1 MNVIEARSVED
12 LKAAVAAGNRPE
24 FLLFWGHRPDMPGGI
39 DRSCLSENYVAEF
52 EADGERFP
60 TVEHYIAWRKAKL
73 FGDEH
78 SAERILLAE
87 SPSKAKAIGRSV
99 KPFDDAVWKP
109 MRYEIAVAA
118 SVAKF
123 AAHPELA
130 QYLAATGHK
139 VLAEASPIDRV
150 WGIGLHADDAEAKA
164 PERWPGLNI
173 LGFALMEARTQLAS

>member
-1 MNVIEARSVED
+1 MKVIEARSVEE
-12 LKAAVAAGNRPE
+12 LQAAARSGHRPE
-24 FLLFWGHRPDMPGGI
+24 YLLFWGHKPDMPGGI

-73 FGDEH
+73 FGDDH
-78 SAERILLAE
+78 SAERILAAE
-87 SPSKAKAIGRSV
+87 APSKAKAIGRSV
-99 KPFDDAVWKP
+99 KPFDDDVWKAN
-109 MRYEIAVAA
+109 RLEIAVAA
-118 SVAKF
+118 NVAKF
-123 AAHPELA
+123 AAHPNLA

-150 WGIGLHADDAEAKA
+150 WGIGLHADDADAKS

-173 LGFALMEARTQLAS
+173 LGFSLMEARAQLA